1 MRRVLRLFSLG
12 SLLAALGFG
21 SVLAEAGELAKV
33 RAMFGS
39 QSRAPSTVSPYSI
52 AKKMGYFAEEGIEAE
67 YLSSD
72 GSVQATQLVSAGQ
85 AEYGVPSPEGTLN
98 AAGRGTDLGT
108 IYVYMAYRQP
118 IFGLAVKPDSPVRSP
133 RDLKGKTI
141 GVASMGSSGVP
152 AAKSMFREAGLDPEK
167 DATFVAVG
175 IGAVA
180 GRALEDGRV
189 DALSLW
195 DEQYAILETL
205 GIKFRE
211 LPFTETYRKLFSA
224 GILVRREYLA
234 KNRSQVVGFARAFA
248 KAQMFGMAN
257 PEAAVKINWEVFPES
272 KPKGVDEAR
281 ALRDGTFVFK
291 RRAAKWDP
299 SLGGDSRMG
308 AMTAEEWKAWVP
320 FLGLEGKIDIAKY
333 YTAELI
339 DEINRFDRNK
349 VLDQARTYR

>member
-1 MRRVLRLFSLG
+1 MRAIFASVSAA
-12 SLLAALGFG
+12 LLAMLAGAQAA
-21 SVLAEAGELAKV
+21 AEAGELAKV
-33 RAMFGS
+33 RVMFGS
-39 QSRAPSTVSPYSI
+39 QSRAPATVSPYSVG
-52 AKKMGYFAEEGIEAE
+52 KKLGYFAEEGIEPE
-67 YLSSD
+67 YLPSD
-72 GSVQATQLVSAGQ
+72 GSVQATQLVAAGQ

-118 IFGLAVKPDSPVRSP
+118 IFALAVKQESPVRSP

-152 AAKSMFREAGLDPEK
+152 AAKSMLREAGLDPEK

-180 GRALEDGRV
+180 GKALEDGRM

-205 GIKFRE
+205 GLKFRE
-211 LPFTETYRKLFSA
+211 LPFTENYRKLFSA

-234 KNRSQVVGFARAFA
+234 KHRSQVVGFARAFA
-248 KAQMFGMAN
+248 KAQTFGLAN
-257 PEAAVKINWEVFPES
+257 PEAAVKINWDIFPES
-272 KPKGVDEAR
+272 KPKGVDDAK
-281 ALRDGTFVFK
+281 ALRDGTFVLK

-299 SLGGDSRMG
+299 SLGVDNRMG
-308 AMTAEEWKAWVP
+308 AMTAEEWRTWLP
-320 FLGLEGKIDIAKY
+320 FLGLEGKIDVGKY
-333 YTAELI
+333 YTLELI
-339 DEINRFDRNK
+339 DEINRFDRAK
-349 VLDQARTYR
+349 VREQAGAYR